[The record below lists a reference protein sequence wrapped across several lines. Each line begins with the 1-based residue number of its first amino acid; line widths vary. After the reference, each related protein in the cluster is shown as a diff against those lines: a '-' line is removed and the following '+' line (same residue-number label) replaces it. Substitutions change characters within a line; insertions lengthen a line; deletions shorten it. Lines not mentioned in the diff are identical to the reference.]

1 MPREGIFA
9 AVLEEGPIKP
19 GSTIEVVNEENQG

>member
-9 AVLEEGPIKP
+9 AVLEEGLIKP
-19 GSTIEVVNEENQG
+19 HDMIEVVNEED